1 MGGIF
6 MLIGKYKANI
16 RKIFAIS
23 FFNSWIFAYVI
34 ERIFALDRGL
44 SILEIQLLLILYS
57 VISLILEVPAGV
69 LADQWKKK
77 YVLALGYFFCFFE
90 FFISIF
96 AYDFTIFSLAF
107 LAAAVG
113 GSMKSGTLEAI
124 LYQSLKEMDQ
134 HEKYEQLQ
142 GILKFIKYSLQAVAS
157 IAGGYI
163 ADQYGL
169 TNTYWFSLIGF
180 PFSIIIAL
188 SLYEQS
194 ESQKEGERIGFIGH
208 IFASLT
214 LVKKDMNLAMIL
226 LYSGITSAVLYGEL
240 HEMSSLVYPQIGI
253 PVHWFGYIS
262 FAITLAGGLGGLIA
276 GMLRKRFLYGY
287 LFHFLLFLSVILISL
302 FGMATR
308 WWEVIFL
315 LLAIMVMEAISPLA
329 SGYLNHRIDGRY
341 RVTINSIDSFLKNGL
356 SILVGL
362 MFGVVADAYSIS
374 LGFIL
379 LAGILAL
386 FGLLFLAY
394 WLRSE
399 RIIGLK

>member
-1 MGGIF
+1 

-16 RKIFAIS
+16 RKIFAIT

-69 LADQWKKK
+69 LADHWKKK

-96 AYDFTIFSLAF
+96 AYDFTVFSLAF

-113 GSMKSGTLEAI
+113 GAMKSGTLEAI

-134 HEKYEQLQ
+134 HEKYDQLQ
-142 GILKFIKYSLQAVAS
+142 GILIFIKYSLQAVAS

-169 TNTYWFSLIGF
+169 TIAYWISLIGF

-188 SLYEQS
+188 SLYEQN
-194 ESQKEGERIGFIGH
+194 ESQKEGKGIGIIGH

-214 LVKKDMNLAMIL
+214 LVSKDMNLVMIL

-262 FAITLAGGLGGLIA
+262 FAITLAGGLGGLFA
-276 GMLRKRFLYGY
+276 GMLRRRFTYGN
-287 LFHFLLFLSVILISL
+287 LFNSLLFLSVILISL
-302 FGMATR
+302 FGMASR

-362 MFGVVADAYSIS
+362 MFGVVAEAYTIS
-374 LGFIL
+374 LGFIF
-379 LAGILAL
+379 LAGVLAL

-399 RIIGLK
+399 KIVGIK